1 MAGLIGWVIFS
12 TKTRSEYVSASC
24 RQFLEKNVLKKIL
37 LTVLVFAVLIGGACL
52 GYRAYE
58 QSQLASATII
68 DSPDGIESL
77 ELVNLNGSKQWIY
90 LRGHDQANPVLLF
103 LHGGP
108 GSPELPI
115 ARVFGLEIEKHFTV
129 VHWDQRASGKSR
141 RESSNDEDL
150 TIQTYLG
157 DTLALV
163 NLLRDRF
170 GQDKIYLLG
179 HSWGTV
185 LGTATVRDHPEL
197 FHAYI
202 GMGQVVNM
210 VENER
215 LSLDFVIEK
224 ALEEKNEEALQA
236 LVSLNPPYDDDPSE
250 LTTQRR
256 WLYYYGGGMRG
267 STFGELAAHFL
278 FSPEYSLLDIMAMF
292 DGMVSVSTQMWPE
305 LSSVDF
311 LTQATKLDVPVYFFT
326 GRYDYNTP
334 FQLVEQYIELLEAPH
349 KEIVWFEESSHFMNV
364 TDPDHFQDML
374 INKVLAETR
383 PEGPDFRQ

>member
-1 MAGLIGWVIFS
+1 MVHRRVL
-12 TKTRSEYVSASC
+12 
-24 RQFLEKNVLKKIL
+24 NVLKKIL
-37 LTVLVFAVLIGGACL
+37 LAVFTFALLIGSAGL

-58 QSQLASATII
+58 QSQLATATTIN
-68 DSPDGIESL
+68 SPGGIESL
-77 ELVNLNGSKQWIY
+77 ELVTLNGSKQWIY
-90 LRGHDQANPVLLF
+90 LRGHDQDNPVLLF

-141 RESSNDEDL
+141 RESFREQDL
-150 TIQTYLG
+150 TIQTYLD
-157 DTLALV
+157 DTLVLV

-170 GQDKIYLLG
+170 DQDKIYLLG

-185 LGTATVRDHPEL
+185 LGTMTVRDHPEL

-215 LSLDFVIEK
+215 LSLDFVIKK
-224 ALEEKNEEALQA
+224 ALEENNEQALQA

-250 LTTQRR
+250 LAIQRR

-267 STFGELAAHFL
+267 STFGQMAAHFL
-278 FSPEYSLLDIMAMF
+278 WSPEYTLLDILVMF
-292 DGMVSVSTQMWPE
+292 DGMVSVWTQMWPE
-305 LSSVDF
+305 LGKIDF
-311 LTQATKLDVPVYFFT
+311 LTQATKLDVPAYFFT

-334 FQLVEQYIELLEAPH
+334 FQLVEQYVELLDAPH

-364 TDPDHFQDML
+364 TDPDHYQDML

-383 PEGPDFRQ
+383 SVASDFAQ